1 MKKINR
7 TALYAAPCSSAYW
20 KDAASECRSIRSLS
34 FAALLCALAIV
45 IEKFNIPI
53 TPTIQVSM
61 SFLVISLCSM
71 LTGPVLAIFCG
82 LTVDL
87 VGAINSGYSFFAGY
101 TLTAVLTAV
110 IYALFLYRA
119 QITFARIAVSKLC
132 VNLFVNTL
140 LGSVWRVMLSG
151 GMSYPYYV
159 MLAGIKNLVLFPLE
173 VFLICAFFRALYKPL
188 VQLRILS
195 ASAEIKY
202 RRRDMLTLC
211 IGAAVGVVLLVLY
224 VMFYDELKAFLQSS
238 F

>member
-1 MKKINR
+1 MMQSKTR
-7 TALYAAPCSSAYW
+7 ALYAHPFSVLYW
-20 KDAASECRSIRSLS
+20 KDALSECKSIRSLA

-87 VGAINSGYSFFAGY
+87 IGAINSGYSFFAGY

-110 IYALFLYRA
+110 VYALFLYRA
-119 QITFARIAVSKLC
+119 QITFARIAISKFL

-151 GMSYPYYV
+151 GMSYQYYV

-195 ASAEIKY
+195 ASSEIRY
-202 RRRDMLTLC
+202 RRKDMVILC

-224 VMFYDELKAFLQSS
+224 VMLYDEIKAFLQAS